1 VRRTEGADVCELCFR
16 DALDRHIGL
25 KLRSAEVEK
34 RIRAKARAQ
43 RRHRWEWDQA
53 TFRLI
58 LKDAPDCPRFAGFCE
73 IVSIDL
79 TAIAFRPFTPRLLV
93 TALSITNQER
103 LRWTKDGRLRTSG
116 SVTIRR
122 GQLINVP
129 TYDVGVVE
137 ALLAEPSIVDGWRID
152 DCREGLPKRQ
162 PTG

>member
-1 VRRTEGADVCELCFR
+1 VRRTEESDVCELCFR
-16 DALDRHIGL
+16 DALDHHIGL
-25 KLRSAEVEK
+25 KLRSAEVER

-43 RRHRWEWDQA
+43 GRHRWHQA
-53 TFRLI
+53 VFRLI
-58 LKDAPDCPRFAGFCE
+58 LEDTSDILRFTGFCE
-73 IVSIDL
+73 LVSIEL

-129 TYDVGVVE
+129 TYDVGMVE
-137 ALLAEPSIVDGWRID
+137 ALLAKPSIIDSWRID

>member
-43 RRHRWEWDQA
+43 GRHRWEWDQA

-58 LKDAPDCPRFAGFCE
+58 LEDTSDILRFTGFCE
-73 IVSIDL
+73 LLSKEL

-122 GQLINVP
+122 GQAG
-129 TYDVGVVE
+129 T
-137 ALLAEPSIVDGWRID
+137 
-152 DCREGLPKRQ
+152 
-162 PTG
+162 